1 MMRELAD
8 MLNGMPRPL
17 GRAEQAMRD
26 ARDALEQGQPGQA
39 VDPQTRAVDQLQQGM
54 QSMAEQIIEQMGQ
67 SAQRGSGQTGV
78 QPGQGRDPLGRRWGD
93 GNREA
98 IEGVQIPDQMDLQ
111 RAREILRELRN
122 RRGDRTRSL
131 DELQYIDR
139 LLRRF

>member
-1 MMRELAD
+1 MA
-8 MLNGMPRPL
+8 NTP
-17 GRAEQAMRD
+17 D
-26 ARDALEQGQPGQA
+26 ARDALENGQPSQA

-67 SAQRGSGQTGV
+67 TAQRGSGQTGV
-78 QPGQGRDPLGRRWGD
+78 QPGQGRDPLGRRWGS
-93 GNREA
+93 GSREA

-111 RAREILRELRN
+111 RAREILQELRK
-122 RRGDRTRSL
+122 RRGDRSRSL